1 MLEYDRFDISEVV
14 DVKKNNGSREC
25 TICDYRYFL
34 EVNFKFHPELCN
46 VCHDLTQNTV
56 SFNDVSTV
64 SVKGIDYRIHFWYV
78 SKDEA
83 TKLLRN
89 ADLTEKSGA
98 L

>member
-1 MLEYDRFDISEVV
+1 M
-14 DVKKNNGSREC
+14 N
-25 TICDYRYFL
+25 
-34 EVNFKFHPELCN
+34 
-46 VCHDLTQNTV
+46 
-56 SFNDVSTV
+56 FNDVSIV
-64 SVKGIDYRIHFWYV
+64 FVKGIDYRIHFWYV